1 MNSVCWSCSILEIIA
16 RCDKDAQQ
24 TWLLF
29 WKLRRRKKTGQDSA
43 PQVTLPEMCFLQ
55 LGPTPTFYHHA
66 MTPTIT
72 DWAHQAEI
80 NTSVRPQQTYV
91 PWKFCYREKFP
102 RHFLIRSNGQ
112 WRVTSTENVYTITR
126 KKRVYSTL
134 LETACDGQRVTRGK
148 ARSSFKFSRK
158 STT

>member
-112 WRVTSTENVYTITR
+112 WRVASTENVYTITR

-134 LETACDGQRVTRGK
+134 LETACDCQRVTRGK